1 MARARKPEKPFPQQ
15 LLLEGKND
23 RHVIWALCQK
33 YKVLQTFSVEIV
45 VDDNS
50 YKKKDTQGIEELL
63 KTLPVKLAE
72 ENLETLGIVVDADFD
87 VAARW
92 QAVTDRLNKFG
103 YQNIPKTPP
112 ENGWIDTQPEKPKIG
127 VWLMPDN
134 KLPGMLEDFVGYLIP
149 TEDKL
154 RAKVESLLEEIETEK
169 INPYSLTHRQKALI
183 HSWLAL
189 QEKPGMPMGQAIT
202 AKVLSNKNAIALLF
216 ITWLNNLFHTE
227 N

>member
-1 MARARKPEKPFPQQ
+1 MLKSRQSKSTPNQ
-15 LLLEGKND
+15 LLVEGNSDKQ
-23 RHVIWALCQK
+23 VIDALCKQHK
-33 YKVLQTFSVEIV
+33 ISDLFSFVFPI
-45 VDDNS
+45 
-50 YKKKDTQGIEELL
+50 QGGIENLL

-103 YQNIPKTPP
+103 YQNIPKIPP
-112 ENGWIDTQPEKPKIG
+112 EDGWIDAQPEKPKIG

-154 RAKVESLLEEIETEK
+154 REKVESLLKEIETEK
-169 INPYSLTHRQKALI
+169 INLYSLTHRQKALI

-189 QEKPGMPMGQAIT
+189 QEKPGMPKGQAIT
-202 AKVLSNKNAIALLF
+202 AKVLSYKNAIAFKF
-216 ITWLNNLFHTE
+216 IAWINNLFDRI